1 MFVMDRPNFY
11 HYVAIMDY
19 EDDGVHITFP
29 DLPGCV
35 SFGEN
40 EADAVK
46 QAREALAL
54 HLWGIED
61 DGDVPPAPSTVKDLS
76 HTKLPENQTYF
87 VVETFM
93 PIIREKMANRVVKK
107 TLTIPAWLNAQAEN
121 YGINFSQ
128 TLQRALKQELNMI

>member
-1 MFVMDRPNFY
+1 MERPDFY
-11 HYVAIMDY
+11 HYIAIMDY

-35 SFGEN
+35 SFGED

-46 QAREALAL
+46 KAREVLAL

-61 DGDVPPAPSTVKDLS
+61 DGDVPPVPSTIKDLL
-76 HTKLPENQTYF
+76 HMNKLPENQTYF
-87 VVETFM
+87 LVETFM
-93 PIIREKMANRVVKK
+93 PSIREKMANRVVKK
-107 TLTIPAWLNAQAEN
+107 TLTIPAWLNAQAES

>member
-1 MFVMDRPNFY
+1 MERPDFY
-11 HYVAIMDY
+11 HYIAIMDY

-35 SFGEN
+35 SFGKD

-46 QAREALAL
+46 QAREVLAL

-61 DGDVPPAPSTVKDLS
+61 DGEVPPVPSTIKDLS
-76 HTKLPENQTYF
+76 HENKLPENQTYF
-87 VVETFM
+87 LVETFM
-93 PIIREKMANRVVKK
+93 PSIREKMANRVVKK
-107 TLTIPAWLNAQAEN
+107 TLTIPAWLNARAES

-128 TLQRALKQELNMI
+128 TLQRALKQELNMG

>member
-1 MFVMDRPNFY
+1 MERPNFY

-35 SFGEN
+35 SFGED

-46 QAREALAL
+46 QAREVLAL

-61 DGDVPPAPSTVKDLS
+61 DGDVPPVPSTVKNLL
-76 HTKLPENQTYF
+76 HTNKLPENQTYF
-87 VVETFM
+87 LVETFM
-93 PIIREKMANRVVKK
+93 PSIREKMANRVVKK
-107 TLTIPAWLNAQAEN
+107 TLTIPAWLNARAES

-128 TLQRALKQELNMI
+128 TLQRALKQELNLV